1 MKVITVGSEYNSISG
16 DELVPIVSVIN
27 ALQKRVLIRPPHASC
42 LILNLE
48 QLVKVYIRSWIIITG
63 FPIIY
68 IFPRYRNF
76 IVFYTYLKQVIK

>member
-1 MKVITVGSEYNSISG
+1 MKAITVGSVCNSISG
-16 DELVPIVSVIN
+16 DELVPSVIN

-48 QLVKVYIRSWIIITG
+48 QWVKVYIHSRIITTG

-68 IFPRYRNF
+68 IFPRCVILLFFN
-76 IVFYTYLKQVIK
+76 TYLKQVIK